1 MQKRGGDEGR
11 GRTFRAAQAGE
22 ARMEKGLIPEARG
35 ALGPLEPGGQA
46 VRADAGPGPESKCKR
61 GNAAGPPP
69 RRHGW
74 SAPTAAWPSTQ
85 PLR

>member
-11 GRTFRAAQAGE
+11 GRTSRAAQAGE
-22 ARMEKGLIPEARG
+22 ARMEKALIPEARG

-69 RRHGW
+69 GRHGW
-74 SAPTAAWPSTQ
+74 SAPTVTWPSTQ